1 MKIAIERVFRVLPPM
16 RVHIVVYFIPEN
28 VILLYYGTRTT
39 VQWNGITA
47 VYRKTLLTTG
57 YSLQL
62 AAIARLFY
70 EPERPDPP
78 IQVTGKIGTGIPYR
92 IPNDFN
98 TGNPGLRLYF
108 SNPWFEPC
116 IGTVSDRRLPVMV
129 CEEQFFLRPTGISY
143 RYSLLR

>member
-1 MKIAIERVFRVLPPM
+1 MKIAIERVFRALPPM
-16 RVHIVVYFIPEN
+16 RVHVVVYFIPGIVF

-57 YSLQL
+57 YSLRL
-62 AAIARLFY
+62 AAISRLFY
-70 EPERPDPP
+70 APERPDPP

-92 IPNDFN
+92 IPNYFN

-108 SNPWFEPC
+108 SNPC
-116 IGTVSDRRLPVMV
+116 LDVS
-129 CEEQFFLRPTGISY
+129 EISKI
-143 RYSLLR
+143 SF